1 MTHVCVWGLGSESED
16 VSAVSVASVVA
27 DVEAA
32 PVARDVAVVRA
43 VRDAAAALVVQDA
56 PVVGVAAEDADPST
70 RTDIIK
76 ENAHPCWIF
85 RQGFFRVVHA

>member
-1 MTHVCVWGLGSESED
+1 M
-16 VSAVSVASVVA
+16 
-27 DVEAA
+27 
-32 PVARDVAVVRA
+32 RA